1 MRRRVTALGVFG
13 LSLILGLASASDSSR
28 AAGPALPA
36 GPGAVGAFLG
46 VTLESRAGDL
56 GGPVGADRLCRR
68 VFSESHM
75 CSYDEIDAAR
85 VARAMVH
92 DAWIGP
98 PTKHFWASN
107 LQTANGSCREWH
119 TGQVGLG
126 SVLNNDGTLRLLPC
140 SIPRRVAC
148 CGCARR

>member
-1 MRRRVTALGVFG
+1 MIETTTSTWLP
-13 LSLILGLASASDSSR
+13 R
-28 AAGPALPA
+28 A
-36 GPGAVGAFLG
+36 
-46 VTLESRAGDL
+46 DL
-56 GGPVGADRLCRR
+56 DRLIALLREDGR
-68 VFSESHM
+68 KVVGPTIRDSAIV
-75 CSYDEIDAAR
+75 YDEIDAAR

-148 CGCARR
+148 CG